1 MALVR
6 CTCVVDWTRDRSGR
20 PAIEV
25 RVIDPECD
33 YVVHRAFEGIPLGPA
48 R

>member
-6 CTCVVDWTRDRSGR
+6 CSCVVDWTHDGSGR

-25 RVIDPECD
+25 LVVDPSCG
-33 YVVHRAFEGIPLGPA
+33 YVVHRAFEGISLG
-48 R
+48 